1 MTNSSNYMGMLIDTT
16 QCMGCRGCQVACKQ
30 WQELKA
36 EKTTFF
42 GGAGYQNPPDLSAD
56 TFTLITFTETEDQNG
71 LHWTFA
77 KRSCMHCDEPACA
90 SVCPVGALTK
100 EANGAVVYDADKCIG
115 CRYCMLAC
123 PWSGPSYQW
132 DSPVP
137 FVRKCTL
144 CNDRLQLGKAPACVS
159 GCPTGAL
166 QFGRREYLLNEAR
179 ARIAKNPDRYVDHIY
194 GEKEAGGTGVIY
206 LAAIPFSELGFPEV
220 PHHKM
225 SQDAERVMKVIPWW
239 VLGLGGFLTGTYAL
253 SERKKKIATETAAA
267 KSQAKQAGGEL

>member
-1 MTNSSNYMGMLIDTT
+1 MTNSSESMGMLIDTT

-42 GGAGYQNPPDLSAD
+42 GGAGYQNPPNLSAD
-56 TFTLITFTETEDQNG
+56 TFTLITFTETEDENG

-123 PWSGPSYQW
+123 PWSVPATSGT
-132 DSPVP
+132 VP
-137 FVRKCTL
+137 FPSCASAPCATTA
-144 CNDRLQLGKAPACVS
+144 CNWARRPPASSAVPPAPCSSA
-159 GCPTGAL
+159 
-166 QFGRREYLLNEAR
+166 
-179 ARIAKNPDRYVDHIY
+179 
-194 GEKEAGGTGVIY
+194 AGT
-206 LAAIPFSELGFPEV
+206 SC
-220 PHHKM
+220 
-225 SQDAERVMKVIPWW
+225 
-239 VLGLGGFLTGTYAL
+239 
-253 SERKKKIATETAAA
+253 
-267 KSQAKQAGGEL
+267 